1 MRNAQCAMH
10 NAQCTMPYQANHY
23 CKPQSHNAHCT
34 VRSAQYEP
42 LLQTRMPYYW
52 ITIALLQTTI
62 PPHRP
67 SSTIVSSFLLFFVLL
82 DYQCNFA
89 SMLLCF
95 LGILLY
101 SCAIFC
107 PLIMSVL
114 YFNCKAT
121 LGTAAFHN
129 AHYHIFYNTTIC
141 WVRQTLPHHSVPQ
154 NMVWLP

>member
-1 MRNAQCAMH
+1 MH
-10 NAQCTMPYQANHY
+10 NAQCTMLNAQCRIRRTITA
-23 CKPQSHNAHCT
+23 SHNLTMH
-34 VRSAQYEP
+34 SAQCAIR
-42 LLQTRMPYYW
+42 T
-52 ITIALLQTTI
+52 ITANQNAL
-62 PPHRP
+62 
-67 SSTIVSSFLLFFVLL
+67 LL
-82 DYQCNFA
+82 DYYCITANHNPATPTYYCVFF
-89 SMLLCF
+89 SSLLCSIKLSMQLCF
-95 LGILLY
+95 HAIMFYGILLY

-154 NMVWLP
+154 NMV